1 MTGIRLAKY
10 VGDTVQ
16 RVNRLRYEVGE
27 KVASGANEG
36 SVEITFGSGSTLLCE
51 SAADGE
57 TVRVADA
64 PWVDPFGG
72 PLSAEN
78 LEFQRTAGRWVKYD
92 ASDQEPFAG
101 LVGRQVVDIAPITG
115 TSGKQYGVV
124 VNVSGYLLG
133 MYANADELHVRL
145 LA

>member
-1 MTGIRLAKY
+1 VIGIRLAKY
-10 VGDTVQ
+10 VGDTV
-16 RVNRLRYEVGE
+16 RSVCRLRYEVGE

-57 TVRVADA
+57 TIRVADA

-72 PLSAEN
+72 ALSEEN
-78 LEFQRTAGRWVKYD
+78 EEFVRSSGRWVKYD
-92 ASDQEPFAG
+92 ASDQEPFVD
-101 LVGRQVVDIAPITG
+101 LVGRQVTDVAPITG

-124 VNVSGYLLG
+124 LNVSGFLLSL
-133 MYANADELHVRL
+133 YANADELHVRL